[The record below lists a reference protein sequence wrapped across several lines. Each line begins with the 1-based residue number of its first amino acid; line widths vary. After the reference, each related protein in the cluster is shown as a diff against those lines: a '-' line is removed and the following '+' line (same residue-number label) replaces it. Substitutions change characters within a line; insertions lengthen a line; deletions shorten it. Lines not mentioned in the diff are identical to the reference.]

1 MTTVIDRDLALRLS
15 AQAEDV
21 LRKHFNAQGFTLLR
35 EPCKYSSSELSL
47 RMKLVPDGADPDR
60 EEFVRSGHWLGLAPE
75 DFGRTVRIG
84 GLDYTLVGVN
94 LRRPKFPIIGARND
108 NRYKLTEAAVRKA
121 LGCDNAP

>member
-47 RMKLVPDGADPDR
+47 RMKLVPDGADPER
-60 EEFVRSGHWLGLAPE
+60 EEFVRSGHWLGLTPE
-75 DFGRTVRIG
+75 DFERVVTIAGAE
-84 GLDYTLVGVN
+84 YKLVGVN
-94 LRRPKFPIIGARND
+94 LRRPKFPIVGARNG

-121 LGCDNAP
+121 LGRDNAP